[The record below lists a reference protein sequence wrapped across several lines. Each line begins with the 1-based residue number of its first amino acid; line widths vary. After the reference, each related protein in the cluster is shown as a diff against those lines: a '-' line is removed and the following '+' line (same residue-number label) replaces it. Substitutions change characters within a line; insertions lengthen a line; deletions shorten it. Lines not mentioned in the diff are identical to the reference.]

1 MRLARPLGVALIVAS
16 FCSHAQVFEGLDL
29 TPKKKAR
36 KTGVVVT
43 LTVPVAGAQL
53 VIDGEPPIP
62 LPMEEKT
69 LKPGEHALKVERP
82 GYRTL
87 TETVTIVAAKK
98 NEFSFTLVAT
108 GAVVAV
114 ESPSEGATG
123 SIDGAPAE
131 SLPLSKVL
139 DAGKH
144 DVTVSAQGFKTKT
157 QTVEVVAGAD
167 QSLSF
172 TLEAG
177 SDAPVAVD
185 LTPEGDSDLDLEL
198 AGKRSAKK
206 ETPLYARWY
215 VWAGVAAVVVAGV
228 VTGVAVSQAPKP
240 TPDPT
245 VVCGGP
251 CDATIGWPAGVR

>member
-36 KTGVVVT
+36 KTGLVVT
-43 LTVPVAGAQL
+43 LTAPVAGAQL
-53 VIDGEPPIP
+53 SIDGEPPIP

-69 LKPGEHALKVERP
+69 LKAGEHSLKVERP
-82 GYRTL
+82 GYATL
-87 TETVTIVAAKK
+87 TETVTVVAAKK

-114 ESPSEGATG
+114 ESPSEGATA
-123 SIDGAPAE
+123 SIDGSLPE

-139 DAGKH
+139 GAGKH
-144 DVTVSAQGFKTKT
+144 EVTVAAEGFKAKT
-157 QTVEVVAGAD
+157 QTVEVVAGVD
-167 QSLSF
+167 QNISVA
-172 TLEAG
+172 LEVG
-177 SDAPVAVD
+177 SDKPVAVD

-198 AGKRSAKK
+198 AGKRSVK

>member
-43 LTVPVAGAQL
+43 LTAPVAGAQL
-53 VIDGEPPIP
+53 VIDGEAPIA

-69 LKPGEHALKVERP
+69 LKPGEHVLKVQRP

-87 TETVTIVAAKK
+87 TETVTLVAAKK

-114 ESPSEGATG
+114 ESPTEGATA
-123 SIDGAPAE
+123 SIDGALAE

-139 DAGKH
+139 DAGRH
-144 DVTVSAQGFKTKT
+144 EVTVSADGFKPKQ
-157 QTVEVVAGAD
+157 QTVEVVAGVD
-167 QSLSF
+167 QTISIALVP
-172 TLEAG
+172 G
-177 SDAPVAVD
+177 SDSPVAVD
-185 LTPEGDSDLDLEL
+185 LTPDGDSDLDLEL
-198 AGKRSAKK
+198 AGKRSAK
-206 ETPLYARWY
+206 EPPLYARWY

>member
-43 LTVPVAGAQL
+43 LTVPVVGAQL
-53 VIDGEPPIP
+53 SIDEEPPIP
-62 LPMEEKT
+62 LPMEEKV

-114 ESPSEGATG
+114 ESPTEGATG
-123 SIDGAPAE
+123 SIDGALAE

-139 DAGKH
+139 EAGKH
-144 DVTVSAQGFKTKT
+144 EVTVSAAGFKEKT
-157 QTVEVVAGAD
+157 QTIEVVAGVD
-167 QSLSF
+167 QSLAL
-172 TLEAG
+172 TLEPG
-177 SDAPVAVD
+177 TDKPVAVD
-185 LTPEGDSDLDLEL
+185 LTPENDSDLDLEL
-198 AGKRSAKK
+198 AGKRSEKV
-206 ETPLYARWY
+206 TPLYARWY

>member
-43 LTVPVAGAQL
+43 LTAPVAGAQL
-53 VIDGEPPIP
+53 IIDGEPPIP

-69 LKPGEHALKVERP
+69 LKPGEHSLKVERP

-114 ESPSEGATG
+114 ESPTEGATA

-139 DAGKH
+139 DAGRH
-144 DVTVSAQGFKTKT
+144 EVTVSADGFKAKQ
-157 QTVEVVAGAD
+157 QTVEVVAGVD
-167 QSLSF
+167 QSISIALVPG
-172 TLEAG
+172 T
-177 SDAPVAVD
+177 DAPVAVD
-185 LTPEGDSDLDLEL
+185 LTPDGDSDLDLEL
-198 AGKRSAKK
+198 AGKRSAKV
-206 ETPLYARWY
+206 TPLYARWY

>member
-36 KTGVVVT
+36 KTGLVVT
-43 LTVPVAGAQL
+43 LTAPVAGAQL
-53 VIDGEPPIP
+53 SIDGEPSIP

-108 GAVVAV
+108 GAVVAM
-114 ESPSEGATG
+114 ESPSEGATV
-123 SIDGAPAE
+123 SIDGSPAE
-131 SLPLSKVL
+131 VLPLSKVL

-144 DVTVSAQGFKTKT
+144 EVTVSAEGFKAKT
-157 QTVEVVAGAD
+157 QTVEVVAGVD
-167 QSLSF
+167 QNLSVA
-172 TLEAG
+172 LEVG
-177 SDAPVAVD
+177 TDKPVAVD

-198 AGKRSAKK
+198 AGKRSVK

-251 CDATIGWPAGVR
+251 CDATIGWPAGIR